1 MLEKQICDR
10 CGKETISTIV
20 SMFNTDEICNECKE
34 KERQEPRYKDAVAA
48 DEAAIRSGN
57 YNFRGIGWKK

>member
-1 MLEKQICDR
+1 MSGKQVCDR

-34 KERQEPRYKDAVAA
+34 RERQDPRYKDAVAA

>member
-1 MLEKQICDR
+1 M
-10 CGKETISTIV
+10 

-34 KERQEPRYKDAVAA
+34 KERQDPRYKDAVAA

-57 YNFRGIGWKK
+57 YNFRAESDGGNEPGPCGPRLPRR